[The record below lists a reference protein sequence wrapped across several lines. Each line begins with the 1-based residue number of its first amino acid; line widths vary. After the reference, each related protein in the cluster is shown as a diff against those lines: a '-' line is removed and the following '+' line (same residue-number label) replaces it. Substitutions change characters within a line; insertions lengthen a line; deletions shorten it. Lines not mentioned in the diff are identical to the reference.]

1 MNPFDHYPKSLKKMV
16 RYIKQDASLEQL
28 NEIKKLID
36 VSIYKRSLILSKGTE
51 RKKEFAGG

>member
-1 MNPFDHYPKSLKKMV
+1 MKEFDSYPKALKKMV

-36 VSIYKRSLILSKGTE
+36 GSIYKRSLMLEKGNH
-51 RKKEFAGG
+51 RKKQYIGG

>member
-51 RKKEFAGG
+51 RKKECAGG